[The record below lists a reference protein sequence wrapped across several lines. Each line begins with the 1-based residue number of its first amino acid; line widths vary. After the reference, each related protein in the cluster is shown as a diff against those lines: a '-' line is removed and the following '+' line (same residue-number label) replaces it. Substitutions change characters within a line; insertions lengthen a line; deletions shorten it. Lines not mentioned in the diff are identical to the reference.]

1 MIPDKPIRSN
11 SPNNKHNFP
20 LVWIDG
26 LALLSWGILL
36 LKYAITG
43 QYKLLIHPNY
53 YGLVLASGILL
64 MALGMIKVKLILA
77 GNYDNISEHISLLPP
92 GAGNYDNISEHISL
106 LPAGFGSSL
115 LLLVAIA
122 GLLIPPQILTS
133 QTALKRG
140 ISDIS
145 LSSSQPQAFR
155 VATKPEARSLI
166 DWIRTINAY
175 PEPDAYSG
183 QPANVSGFVLHLE
196 ELPDNYL
203 MLSRFVITCCAVDAY
218 PIGIP
223 VQLATNRSDYP
234 PDTWLEIQ
242 GEMIAETISSKDPLD
257 LNVTEKRSVVLAAKS
272 ITTIPTPADPYSY
285 K

>member
-1 MIPDKPIRSN
+1 MIDKSLRSN
-11 SPNNKHNFP
+11 FPKNKHNFW
-20 LVWIDG
+20 LVWISG

-53 YGLVLASGILL
+53 YGLILGSGILL
-64 MALGMIKVKLILA
+64 LALGVIKLKLILA
-77 GNYDNISEHISLLPP
+77 RSYGNSSEHISLLPP
-92 GAGNYDNISEHISL
+92 G
-106 LPAGFGSSL
+106 FGSSL
-115 LLLVAIA
+115 LLIVAIA
-122 GLLIPPQILTS
+122 GIFIPPQILTS

-145 LSSSQPQAFR
+145 MSSSQPQAFR

-223 VQLATNRSDYP
+223 VKLETNRSNYP

-242 GEMIAETISSKDPLD
+242 GEMIAETIASKERIDSQII
-257 LNVTEKRSVVLAAKS
+257 TAKRSLVLAAKA